1 MREKELFCEEC
12 GNKIPE
18 DAKFCPKCGTP
29 CPQDDDSIETQ
40 NGGTEEH
47 VENVG
52 EPIVEN
58 ERSSDIKIDN
68 FDNSEV
74 PKESKNHI
82 SLTKKAKMIIS
93 ILEMDLLYSTKALT
107 KKAKMI
113 ISAVIAV
120 IIIGAV
126 GITAGIATKENSQTE
141 KKVAK
146 KEKAVKED
154 KKAETKKAITAKE
167 EQKKVELER
176 VEAIE
181 LSRLLTDP
189 CIILGRECKVWED
202 STITPSMIQGKAESD
217 EEVNF
222 TSSFTGE
229 WNFEE
234 IAEDMRSLLQQASYA
249 NSFNVSVSSIAS
261 NFNTP
266 YRYEKGQTE
275 DLRMINKIEFSAID
289 EEWGSRKAVNIYVD
303 TKYEFTG
310 AEWCISDII
319 YLGKNGIESQIQ
331 ENNQNYY
338 FREGEN
344 IVCDTN
350 IRNLVDALNENDIE
364 TYYKLYKQIS
374 ENEAENLVDIPS
386 LKLKYSLGYLNEDN
400 IPELVIWLF
409 QEHNGESY
417 GMHPIIYYVGE
428 GGLYKKILHP
438 VNGLPENLTYIP
450 KGKKLLCKTSD
461 SDFDTTWKEYDIYQS
476 YMQVLEDTVIDRQES
491 GNGHNQFPRI
501 KGQRASEEEI
511 LNYIANTGISTTF
524 DIYDSLE
531 DAISNL

>member
-1 MREKELFCEEC
+1 MFCEEC

-18 DAKFCPKCGTP
+18 NAKFCPKCGTS
-29 CPQDDDSIETQ
+29 CPQDDDSIEIQ

-58 ERSSDIKIDN
+58 ERTSDIENDNSDN
-68 FDNSEV
+68 FEV
-74 PKESKNHI
+74 PKEPKNHI
-82 SLTKKAKMIIS
+82 S
-93 ILEMDLLYSTKALT
+93 LT

-154 KKAETKKAITAKE
+154 KKAETKKEPKKE
-167 EQKKVELER
+167 VKLES
-176 VEAIE
+176 VNDYE
-181 LSRLLTDP
+181 LSSMLTDA
-189 CIILGRECKVWED
+189 CRVLGRQCKNWED
-202 STITPSMIQGKAESD
+202 RTITPDMVEYEASSD
-217 EEVNF
+217 ENIDFVSI
-222 TSSFTGE
+222 TTGE

-234 IAEDMRSLLQQASYA
+234 IAKDMRFLLDQASYA
-249 NSFNVSVSSIAS
+249 KSFNVSVSKVTA

-266 YRYEKGQTE
+266 YKYEKENAE
-275 DLRMINKIEFSAID
+275 DLRLVNKIEFSATD
-289 EEWGSRKAVNIYVD
+289 REWGTEKSVNIYVD
-303 TKYEFTG
+303 TKYELVG
-310 AEWCISDII
+310 SEWFIADIV
-319 YLGKNGIESQIQ
+319 YLGKNNVSAEGHSSIEASIP
-331 ENNQNYY
+331 ENNQNHY
-338 FREGEN
+338 FIEGDN
-344 IVCDTN
+344 MVVFDTN
-350 IRNLVDALNENDIE
+350 LKPLLAALNPSDID
-364 TYYKLYKQIS
+364 TYYTLYRQII
-374 ENEAENLVDIPS
+374 ENEAKNWSDADYIEM
-386 LKLKYSLGYLNEDN
+386 KYSLAYLNDDD
-400 IPELVIWLF
+400 IPELLIWLF
-409 QEHNGESY
+409 DKNMGENHCIY
-417 GMHPIIYYVGE
+417 PFIYYVGE
-428 GGLYKKILHP
+428 RGVYKKLVYP
-438 VNGLPENLTYIP
+438 ANGSTDNLTYIP

-511 LNYIANTGISTTF
+511 LNYIANTGINTTF